1 MRVLDK
7 EMRKL
12 GIVNSLY
19 IGFGVLMSLMLLITV
34 IAVIKVAYI
43 NNSLTEV
50 NDNYAVKQ
58 RYAIDMRGAVHDSAI
73 ALRDTVLAFDDNARA
88 EHLRTIEQLQGIY
101 RAASR
106 NMDNILKSDISNTA
120 EETRLF
126 AALNSVDT
134 RATKATTDTIA
145 AINNNDLM
153 LARTILN
160 NEASQAYND
169 WLDAINA
176 FINSYKRRNRRIG
189 TK

>member
-1 MRVLDK
+1 
-7 EMRKL
+7 MRKL

-88 EHLRTIEQLQGIY
+88 EHLLTI
-101 RAASR
+101 
-106 NMDNILKSDISNTA
+106 
-120 EETRLF
+120 
-126 AALNSVDT
+126 
-134 RATKATTDTIA
+134 
-145 AINNNDLM
+145 
-153 LARTILN
+153 
-160 NEASQAYND
+160 
-169 WLDAINA
+169 
-176 FINSYKRRNRRIG
+176 
-189 TK
+189 